1 MSKDEERRE
10 SAAHVISSLVF
21 GWLVLAAV
29 LIIYLLY
36 RL

>member
-1 MSKDEERRE
+1 MSNDKERRE
-10 SAAHVISSLVF
+10 SAAHVIASLVF

-29 LIIYLLY
+29 LIIYFLH